1 MSNVSYCKPASM
13 GELKEKIIGMADGEV
28 IHFMAGD
35 LSFNTVR
42 LIFGNVKISM
52 PERGYMSKKLGD
64 TLVVCRYV

>member
-1 MSNVSYCKPASM
+1 MSDVSYCKPESM
-13 GELKEKIIGMADGEV
+13 GELKERITNMTEGEV
-28 IHFMAGD
+28 IHFMAGS